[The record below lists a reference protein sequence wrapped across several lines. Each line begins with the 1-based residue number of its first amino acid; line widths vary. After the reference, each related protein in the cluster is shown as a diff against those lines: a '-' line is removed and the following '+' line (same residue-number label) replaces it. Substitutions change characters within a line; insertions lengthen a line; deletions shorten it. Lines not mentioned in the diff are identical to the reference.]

1 MKKMLFVSIL
11 LSTIFTSQ
19 MAGATHRK
27 FRQPRVSP
35 RLSKVCDNVQELGPN
50 QYKTNSPVRAQF
62 GNNASPI
69 VRFALNPT
77 LIFVVGNPAQL
88 SRAMVYD
95 KQGNLLTSGV
105 RLGCDAPGRGVCNA
119 RYKGFETGGQD
130 TRSIRQKAMRNTR
143 SPEIF
148 WKVSNKL
155 CVRVPDAG
163 RCYNVQVR
171 ELCDGRTIG

>member
-1 MKKMLFVSIL
+1 MKKKLFVFVCLCALI
-11 LSTIFTSQ
+11 TTH
-19 MAGATHRK
+19 MASATHRK
-27 FRQPRVSP
+27 VRKPRISP
-35 RLSKVCDNVQELGPN
+35 RLSKVCENVDELGEN

-62 GNNASPI
+62 GNNSSPI

-77 LIFVVGNPAQL
+77 LIFVVGNPAKL
-88 SRAMVYD
+88 PRALVYD
-95 KQGNLLTSGV
+95 KSGNLLTSGV
-105 RLGCDAPGRGVCNA
+105 KLGCDAPGRGVCNA

-130 TRSIRQKAMRNTR
+130 TRSIRQKAIKNTG

-148 WKVSNKL
+148 WKVANNL

-163 RCYNVQVR
+163 RCYNVKVR